1 MAVKLKRVYEPPSHT
16 DGFRVLVDRL
26 WPRGVSKEKARI
38 DLWLKEAAPSPEL
51 RKWFCHDPNKWT
63 EFRKGYLAQLKD
75 NKAATDEIVAVA
87 KRRTVTLVYAAADTE
102 HTHAK
107 VLKEYL
113 QRRLR

>member
-1 MAVKLKRVYEPPSHT
+1 MGVQLKRIYEPPSRL
-16 DGFRVLVDRL
+16 DGYRVLVDRL

-38 DLWLKEAAPSPEL
+38 DRWLKDAAPSPTL
-51 RKWFCHDPNKWT
+51 RAWFCHDPEKWG
-63 EFRKGYLAQLKD
+63 EFRKAYLAELKD
-75 NKAATDEIVAVA
+75 QKAATDEIVAMA
-87 KRRTVTLVYAAADTE
+87 RRRTVTLVYAAADTE